1 MLVQVKFKRVRKDA
15 GFTLNTAT
23 GTMAVKVADNQ
34 YRVLGSTEGC
44 KLIDKN
50 SLVWADT
57 FQVKRWYEW

>member
-50 SLVWADT
+50 SLV
-57 FQVKRWYEW
+57 